1 MDKKMEQRFLRDLV
15 PDSARTPQE
24 VAPEPVV
31 TLFKSW
37 SLNVI
42 EGIDPVSGQRLITLC
57 FTSGNYSQQ
66 LMVNMNT
73 LQLASLG
80 KIIQDKIG
88 PQNGDNTP

>member
-15 PDSARTPQE
+15 PERAASPQE

-42 EGIDPVSGQRLITLC
+42 EGVDPVSGQRIITLC

-66 LMVNMNT
+66 FMVNMNT